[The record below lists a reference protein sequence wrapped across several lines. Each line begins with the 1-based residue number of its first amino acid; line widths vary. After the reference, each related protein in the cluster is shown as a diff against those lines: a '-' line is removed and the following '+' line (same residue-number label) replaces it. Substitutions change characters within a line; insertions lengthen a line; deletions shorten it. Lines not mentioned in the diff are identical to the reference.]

1 MNISPDCRDGN
12 KHKACTG
19 DAWDHTNDQPAP
31 CDCECHK
38 EDE

>member
-19 DAWDHTNDQPAP
+19 DAWDHTTDQPAP